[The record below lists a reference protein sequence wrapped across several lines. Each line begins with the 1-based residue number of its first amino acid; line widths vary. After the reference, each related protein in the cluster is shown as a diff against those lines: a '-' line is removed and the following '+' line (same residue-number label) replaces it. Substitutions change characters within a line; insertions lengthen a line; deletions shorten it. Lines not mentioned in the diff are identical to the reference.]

1 MCFGKFQRKNK
12 NLSVDVGDFHLL
24 HKLDKKFLDIKSNH
38 FPTFSD
44 GKKNTQTL
52 GH

>member
-1 MCFGKFQRKNK
+1 MCFGKLQSKNK
-12 NLSVDVGDFHLL
+12 NLSVDLGDFSIL

-38 FPTFSD
+38 FPTFSGD
-44 GKKNTQTL
+44 KKNTQTL